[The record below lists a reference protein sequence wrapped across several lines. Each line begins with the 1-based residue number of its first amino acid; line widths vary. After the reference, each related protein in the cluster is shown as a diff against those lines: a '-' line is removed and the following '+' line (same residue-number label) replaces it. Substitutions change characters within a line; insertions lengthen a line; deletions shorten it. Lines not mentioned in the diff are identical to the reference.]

1 MADAAAGD
9 EGRAMEWNAALAAI
23 FLHQGRHDEAVAI
36 HEAVLKYPFGG
47 RVCPS
52 CTALVS
58 PKPMLTETE
67 NQ

>member
-36 HEAVLKYPFGG
+36 HEAVLKYRR
-47 RVCPS
+47 RVLPGNHPDIGA
-52 CTALVS
+52 T
-58 PKPMLTETE
+58 
-67 NQ
+67 